1 LTASGH
7 SIRLAKKN
15 PTENFRDPEK
25 IFEVEKYF
33 GPLVFFFFYFDRTH
47 KIFVGR
53 VPFIA
58 KTARPKFNQDF
69 RIEFR
74 FVSLNC
80 GDCDE

>member
-7 SIRLAKKN
+7 SIGLAKKN
-15 PTENFRDPEK
+15 PTKNFRDPEN
-25 IFEVEKYF
+25 IFEVENIS
-33 GPLVFFFFYFDRTH
+33 GLWFFIFFYFDRTH